1 MNRMPAGVEPAEPSS
16 HAEGGVSEAWSADF
30 HRDVLPRLEAL
41 RRGAAPAVAV
51 AVMRSSQLDAARLD
65 WELQG
70 MAAQQLARALGALN
84 PAWVA
89 RVQPELDAGLDL
101 LFFLL
106 TVWRGRPTPGM
117 SLMGLRFRDERARRV
132 GQAGGSGLEGRGLST
147 AQRWV
152 YGLVSVGGTYAWRR
166 AHQHAAE
173 HHWRDAPQGSWQRA
187 AWRTLAAGDNMLA
200 VGRLTNMLL
209 FLRLGDYRSM
219 LERLLRARLVYTQA
233 SMQRAISFEYLSR
246 QLVWQE
252 LSELLLNVLPLLD
265 PEKLRARL
273 LRWLPPAV
281 TLLGA
286 RHRHVHIAQYAGSG
300 EAHTPF
306 SAEPCGH
313 TFCYYCLR
321 ARTQADRQYSC
332 PICGVRVDGLRRPD
346 VRATKTDA
354 KTQ

>member
-1 MNRMPAGVEPAEPSS
+1 
-16 HAEGGVSEAWSADF
+16 
-30 HRDVLPRLEAL
+30 
-41 RRGAAPAVAV
+41 
-51 AVMRSSQLDAARLD
+51 
-65 WELQG
+65 
-70 MAAQQLARALGALN
+70 
-84 PAWVA
+84 
-89 RVQPELDAGLDL
+89 
-101 LFFLL
+101 
-106 TVWRGRPTPGM
+106 
-117 SLMGLRFRDERARRV
+117 
-132 GQAGGSGLEGRGLST
+132 
-147 AQRWV
+147 
-152 YGLVSVGGTYAWRR
+152 
-166 AHQHAAE
+166 
-173 HHWRDAPQGSWQRA
+173 
-187 AWRTLAAGDNMLA
+187 
-200 VGRLTNMLL
+200 
-209 FLRLGDYRSM
+209 M

-273 LRWLPPAV
+273 LRWLPPA
-281 TLLGA
+281 GA
-286 RHRHVHIAQYAGSG
+286 GTQLTSVAAQDQQPPRGCAICGSG